1 MTKRSTARKRRK
13 SKASPN
19 TTPTT
24 LPDSQPQVQKKL
36 KQVISKP
43 KPDSAQAD
51 ISDPSGDTDTE
62 NQAIEALSETSEHSE
77 QYLDAE
83 ETLEEQLHESHDSLE
98 SDKISSQ
105 NNSTIYLPVNMD
117 LNMDGS
123 MYADPSQQD
132 QVAAQ
137 LTSTPVFQHPQFT
150 QIPAVPQMQYSQ
162 PCTSIS
168 NNDVIRIAAVVK

>member
-19 TTPTT
+19 TTPSTS
-24 LPDSQPQVQKKL
+24 PDSQPQVQKKL

-43 KPDSAQAD
+43 KPDSAQGD
-51 ISDPSGDTDTE
+51 ISDPSGDTDSE

-83 ETLEEQLHESHDSLE
+83 ETLEEH
-98 SDKISSQ
+98 SQ

-168 NNDVIRIAAVVK
+168 NNDVIRIAAVVKQMLSSELETLVK